1 MPLPLI
7 LGIGAAVAGVAGVGS
22 GIHGAVKMK
31 EANDT
36 MTAAKNR
43 HERNLKKFEEQ
54 NKYTT
59 ISMDKLGKLE
69 LDILHTFGE
78 FSDVLE
84 KIQNRPIFAEYN
96 NCLLYTSDAA
106 DD

>member
-7 LGIGAAVAGVAGVGS
+7 LGSGAAVAGVTGLGS

-36 MTAAKNR
+36 MKEVKSR
-43 HERNLKKFEEQ
+43 HEKNLKTFEEQ

-78 FSDVLE
+78 FSDVFELSL
-84 KIQNRPIFAEYN
+84 IHI
-96 NCLLYTSDAA
+96 
-106 DD
+106 